1 MANTYIE
8 NYQVLKDTSKQLSE
22 MQEPD
27 VDKILPLVTEGLKS
41 YEFCKSRI
49 EAVRQQL
56 AATEIK
62 PA

>member
-1 MANTYIE
+1 MAKTYIE
-8 NYQVLKDTSKQLSE
+8 NYQVLKEASKQLAE

-27 VDKILPLVTEGLKS
+27 VDKILPLVTEGLKA
-41 YEFCKSRI
+41 YDLCRSRI

-56 AATEIK
+56 ATTEIK